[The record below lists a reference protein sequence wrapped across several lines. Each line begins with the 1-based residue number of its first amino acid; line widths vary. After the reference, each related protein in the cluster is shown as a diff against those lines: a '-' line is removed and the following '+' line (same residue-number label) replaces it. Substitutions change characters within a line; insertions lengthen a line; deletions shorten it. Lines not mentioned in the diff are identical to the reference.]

1 MKMDAGIFWGL
12 FLVIAGLTL
21 ITRYVLNIE
30 FPLFKILI
38 GLFFILLGLKIVF
51 GKSFFKFHNFK
62 DNEVVFSEQFIKLT
76 DFEKEEY
83 QVIFGKSEID
93 LTEITLNQLPAR
105 LKVNTIFASTVVYVP
120 NDFPLEIYTDAVFS
134 NAKLPGGNSSVFG
147 RTSYKSPGIEPGA
160 PSLELKLD
168 VVFGSVTVM
177 KKQ

>member
-1 MKMDAGIFWGL
+1 MKMDAGFFWGL

-21 ITRYVLNIE
+21 IIRYVLNIE

-51 GKSFFKFHNFK
+51 GKSFFKFHTFK
-62 DNEVVFSEQFIKLT
+62 DNEVIFSEQVIKLT

-93 LTEITLNQLPAR
+93 LTGITLDQLPAR
-105 LKVNTIFASTVVYVP
+105 LKVNTIFASTVIYVP
-120 NDFPLEIYTDAVFS
+120 NDLPLEIYTDAVFS

-147 RTSYKSPGIEPGA
+147 RTSYKTPGIESGS

-168 VVFGSVTVM
+168 VVFGSVSVL
-177 KKQ
+177 KRN

>member
-1 MKMDAGIFWGL
+1 MKMDAGFFWGL

-51 GKSFFKFHNFK
+51 GKSFIKFSNFK
-62 DNEVVFSEQFIKLT
+62 DNEVIFSEQSIKIAAF
-76 DFEKEEY
+76 DKDEY
-83 QVIFGKSEID
+83 NVIFGKSEMD
-93 LTEITLNQLPAR
+93 LTEITVEQLPAR
-105 LKVNTIFASTVVYVP
+105 LKVSTVFASTVIYIP
-120 NDFPLEIYTDAVFS
+120 NDLPMEIYTDAVFS

-177 KKQ
+177 KKE